1 MRYSLH
7 AIVLTAACLCFPG
20 LARGSNPTG
29 TLDAINAS
37 TGIATG
43 HASDADRAGQ
53 SILVDFW
60 IGPGLTTYIGETA
73 TQAGS
78 NAFTFQVPMQY
89 RDGLPRQI
97 CAWAINQ
104 AAPHTMIG
112 CIIFT
117 QASTLPTGTLASISA
132 NGVASGTA
140 TDADRPGQSILVD
153 FWIGTGYTN
162 YVGETATQASTG
174 AYGFQIP
181 AQYRDGI
188 SRSFCAWAI
197 NDVEPHVMIG
207 CKSYQFVDHPPTGV
221 LSSVDSNAVARGSAN
236 DPDLPGQEIDVKF
249 YRGANPS
256 TAVYL
261 GHKVTVGGNFAY
273 TISATNRVSGKICA
287 YATQGGADFPIGCA
301 QYVKPGLAY
310 YGYYT
315 SSTPFRD
322 GMGDHTDEV
331 TDHTNL
337 AWVESNDCNVISS
350 TDEDWEYCGIPSS
363 PTLNRQT
370 YVETLPGSGRQIDFF
385 DLISRVAKAG
395 SVNDKVMLH
404 LQQFLFA
411 FSTPGKCFYLRDDAD
426 AILQAV
432 SRQLNYHGLMSTV
445 VAIYPIDE
453 PYVRSSVPESSICHS
468 ATDQTPFATA
478 AEQHAA
484 IYQAM
489 TSVLA
494 SIRAVDSQ
502 SGAARF
508 PGKKTALILAY
519 TELGWTDAPIPADYD
534 WIGYDGYIATGESTQ
549 DYGNFLAQLKAKIAV
564 LPNASSK
571 KIMLI
576 PEAYA
581 PDSSVP
587 EYSTI
592 NEARY
597 SVPAIAAQCTSEV
610 APPSNFIPSNDGHR
624 RPECVLLSNFLK
636 AYRIALCD
644 PTIIAIVPFLW
655 QGGLDAEFPVG
666 SPDRYR
672 DLTNYLVTATLV
684 GGGITQTPYALPT
697 TSCPAQ

>member
-1 MRYSLH
+1 MRHLLH
-7 AIVLTAACLCFPG
+7 AIVLTAVCLCFPG

-112 CIIFT
+112 CITFT

-153 FWIGTGYTN
+153 FWIGTGYTT
-162 YVGETATQASTG
+162 YVGGTATQASTG
-174 AYGFQIP
+174 AYSFQIP
-181 AQYRDGI
+181 AQYRDGV

-273 TISATNRVSGKICA
+273 TISASNRVSGKICA

-331 TDHTNL
+331 TDHANL

-350 TDEDWEYCGIPSS
+350 TAEDWEYCGVPSS

-370 YVETLPGSGRQIDFF
+370 YLETLPGSGRTIDFF
-385 DLISRVAKAG
+385 DLMSRVAKAG
-395 SVNDKVMLH
+395 SVGDKVMLH
-404 LQQFLFA
+404 LQEFLFA
-411 FSTPGKCFYLRDDAD
+411 YSTPGQCFYLRADAD
-426 AILQAV
+426 DILQAV
-432 SRQLNYHGLMSTV
+432 SRQLNYHGLMTTV
-445 VAIYPIDE
+445 VAVYPIDE
-453 PYVRSSVPESSICHS
+453 PYWRLSHDGICHS
-468 ATDQTPFATA
+468 AANQTPIVTTA
-478 AEQHAA
+478 DQRAA
-484 IYQAM
+484 IHQAL

-494 SIRAVDSQ
+494 SIRAVDPQ
-502 SGAARF
+502 TGAARF
-508 PGKKTALILAY
+508 PQKKTALIMAY
-519 TELGWTDAPIPADYD
+519 PVLGWADAPIPADYD
-534 WIGYDGYIATGESTQ
+534 WIGYDGYIATGEATQ
-549 DYGNFLAQLKAKIAV
+549 NYASFLAQLKAKIAV
-564 LPNASSK
+564 LPDASSK
-571 KIMLI
+571 RIMLI
-576 PEAYA
+576 PEAYIPA
-581 PDSSVP
+581 TQS
-587 EYSTI
+587 
-592 NEARY
+592 EASY
-597 SVPAIAAQCTSEV
+597 SVSSIAAQCTSEV
-610 APPSNFIPSNDGHR
+610 APPSTFIPSNDGHR

-644 PTIIAIVPFLW
+644 PTVIAIVPFLW
-655 QGGLDAEFPVG
+655 QGGLDAEFPAG

-684 GGGITQTPYALPT
+684 GSGIVQTPYALPVAT
-697 TSCPAQ
+697 CPPQ